1 MRNRLMLS
9 AALTCLAGASALLAP
24 AAAQRR
30 YPPCGALVY
39 SDCPETAATQIC
51 ADDHGNLR
59 TLACND
65 SNTWELY
72 SPH

>member
-1 MRNRLMLS
+1 MRNKVMLS
-9 AALTCLAGASALLAP
+9 AALTCLVGVSALLTP
-24 AAAQRR
+24 AAGQRR

-51 ADDHGNLR
+51 ADDHGALR
-59 TLACND
+59 AVVCND
-65 SNTWELY
+65 FNTWELY